1 MIIDIQNLKK
11 VYDTGKIQVEALKGI
26 NLSINEKEYVAIMG
40 PSGSGKSTFMNILG
54 CLDRLTEGKYYLD
67 GEDVSSLDNNKLAEI
82 RNKKIGF
89 VFQAFN
95 LLPRLT
101 ALENVELPMVYAGI
115 PSHVRVKRA
124 KSALMKV
131 GLEDRMHHRPNELS
145 GGQKQRVAI
154 ARALVNDPAIILADE
169 PTGNLDTKSSEEIMG
184 IFETL
189 NNEGVTIVMVTHEPD
204 IAAHTK
210 RIVLFRDGSVI
221 SDKEVL
227 NRTIIGGHQ
236 KWT

>member
-236 KWT
+236 K